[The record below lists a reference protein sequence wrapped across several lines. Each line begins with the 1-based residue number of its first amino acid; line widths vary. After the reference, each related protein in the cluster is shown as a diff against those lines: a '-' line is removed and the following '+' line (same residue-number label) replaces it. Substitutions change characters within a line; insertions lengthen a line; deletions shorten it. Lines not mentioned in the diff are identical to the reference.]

1 MDFQVDSVLVIGEEV
16 LGWFWGR
23 GRGFAAGHVIRAAG
37 HVMCTRHLI
46 GRSCSRG
53 GIRAAGDQ

>member
-23 GRGFAAGHVIRAAG
+23 GRGFAAGHV
-37 HVMCTRHLI
+37 MCTRHLI

-53 GIRAAGDQ
+53 GSRAAGDQ